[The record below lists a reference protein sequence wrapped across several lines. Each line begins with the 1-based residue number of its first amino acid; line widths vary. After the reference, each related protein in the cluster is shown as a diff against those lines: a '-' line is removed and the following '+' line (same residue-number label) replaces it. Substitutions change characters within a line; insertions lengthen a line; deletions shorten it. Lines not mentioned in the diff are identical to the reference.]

1 MIILLL
7 PSEIRE
13 VIFGL
18 LEVKDVLQCQLTCK
32 SWSGPA
38 TQRIIY
44 KNIDKL
50 MKKKDNVKY
59 FIETICTSSTAC
71 GEFVK
76 FLDMRML
83 FSKKYIT
90 AEMME
95 TIGKFCPNVERIS
108 GYDTNDLFCACIT
121 HGRNLGYWKNLQQLP
136 SVSYISNFTAE
147 VYYKSILSCAKSL
160 QILELNLSN
169 YFVGNEF
176 CFIKNT
182 IVDNIHLFSK
192 LKHIHLKKIRE
203 GISGLDSI
211 FTHCSITVG
220 SIFISH
226 CNDRHLTIQHTDIFD
241 VNPNDN
247 VKHLELDFC
256 NLNQNSIQYLIQ
268 KFSGIQ
274 QLNISSSWDGF
285 IELNNTFKE
294 NLFRY
299 MSSIPK
305 FALSGVTNVEGEKF
319 CMSLIAYIS
328 SSLKNTQG
336 KHKAVHANI
345 SFHYDCYSRLDNLVS
360 NLNVAQ
366 TKKNYHDDFSTVD
379 INLRFYSHIRN
390 LSRSRTIINDYLWK
404 KCGSDLSRISIYPN
418 IQEYDDKYPKRP
430 VHSYMIDRNEL
441 DVILENCTSLIE
453 LEIGRTNISYSS
465 LHSSGK
471 SNKSILSLKLNGCW
485 FAPSILTGL
494 SIRLPSL
501 AHLTIT
507 NCVFLNTPQHDRLAQ
522 INMPNTCFQSIN
534 LVWSHDYAEIW
545 KKHDT
550 FHVKVSFGFSTIK
563 RDIFFC
569 GDQTQ
574 IKKSTAVKY
583 RVATLECKPFEIN
596 IDCKDISKFS
606 IKIEKQRNLVYNLR
620 DINS

>member
-1 MIILLL
+1 MFILIL

-13 VIFGL
+13 VIFSS

-44 KNIDKL
+44 KNIDGL
-50 MKKKDNVKY
+50 MKRKDNVKH
-59 FIETICTSSTAC
+59 FIETISTSSSGC

-76 FLDMRML
+76 FLDVRVL

-108 GYDTNDLFCACIT
+108 GYDTDDLFCACIT
-121 HGRNLGYWKNLQQLP
+121 YGRNLGYWKHIQQLP
-136 SVSYISNFTAE
+136 SVSYVSNFTAE
-147 VYYKSILSCAKSL
+147 VYYDSILACAGSL
-160 QILELNLSN
+160 QTLELNLSN
-169 YFVGNEF
+169 HFVGNEF
-176 CFIKNT
+176 CVIKNT
-182 IVDNIHLFSK
+182 IINNIRLFSS
-192 LKHIHLKKIRE
+192 LKHIQLKKIRGE
-203 GISGLDSI
+203 ISNLDDIVS
-211 FTHCSITVG
+211 HCSISVD
-220 SIFISH
+220 SISISH
-226 CNDRHLTIQHTDIFD
+226 CNDRQSAISSIKNLE
-241 VNPNDN
+241 VLPNN
-247 VKHLELDFC
+247 NIKHLELDFC

-285 IELNNTFKE
+285 IELNSTFKR
-294 NLFRY
+294 NFFRY

-305 FALSGVTNVEGEKF
+305 FTLSGVTNVEGEKM
-319 CMSLIAYIS
+319 CMSLITYVS
-328 SSLKNTQG
+328 SSLANATRKHNTIN
-336 KHKAVHANI
+336 ASI
-345 SFHYDCYSRLDNLVS
+345 SYHYDCYSRLDNLVS
-360 NLNVAQ
+360 NLSVAQ
-366 TKKNYHDDFSTVD
+366 SKKTYYDEPSIID
-379 INLRFYSHIRN
+379 ISLKFYSHTRN
-390 LSRSRTIINDYLWK
+390 LNRSRTIMNEYLWK
-404 KCGSDLSRISIYPN
+404 QCGSKLSRISVCPN
-418 IQEYDDKYPKRP
+418 IQEYDDEYPKRP

-441 DVILENCTSLIE
+441 DIILENCTSLIE

-471 SNKSILSLKLNGCW
+471 PNKSISTLKLSGCW

-501 AHLTIT
+501 AHLTIA
-507 NCVFLNTPQHDRLAQ
+507 NCVFLNTPRRDRLAQ

-534 LVWSHDYAEIW
+534 LVWSHDHADIW

-583 RVATLECKPFEIN
+583 RVAILECMPFEIN
-596 IDCKDISKFS
+596 INCKDISNFS
-606 IKIEKQRNLVYNLR
+606 IKIEKQRNIFYDLR
-620 DINS
+620 DINL